1 MRSNGTT
8 ERSAIA
14 EVTRSATRLRWFNE
28 LPLVV
33 LIAIVYFVL
42 AKPFQA
48 TPRLFARRR
57 RNGPEPTF
65 GSGKQKGQ

>member
-48 TPRLFARRR
+48 TPRLFARR
-57 RNGPEPTF
+57 
-65 GSGKQKGQ
+65 